1 MRHFLLTALLLRAFC
16 GAAQSP
22 LPNVADLQAR
32 AVANYD
38 RTLELRQKYI
48 CRESI
53 EAHEYD
59 SKGNLKKTETAVR
72 ETFFV
77 NRTAISQLISKD
89 GRPLSPDELRKRD
102 QTVRKAIEAAQKT
115 GPKAS
120 NANTPSVRDILK
132 FGKLTNE
139 RRIDVAGRPTIV
151 FDLVPDADKG
161 GDIEQ
166 KIIHAL
172 EGTVSIDEAT
182 GAVQDVNA
190 EGKRDVKVGGGMVAN
205 IHKGFRAHVI
215 LAPQPD
221 GVWMFKLVEG
231 KGDARVA
238 LFVNRGGDFR
248 QVTEGCKIYDVST
261 SQADDRPRDPTK

>member
-1 MRHFLLTALLLRAFC
+1 MRHFLLTAILLA
-16 GAAQSP
+16 AAQAP

-38 RTLELRQKYI
+38 HTLELRQKYI
-48 CRESI
+48 CREDI
-53 EAHEYD
+53 ESHEYD
-59 SKGNLKKTETAVR
+59 SKGTLKKTETAVH

-77 NRTAISQLISKD
+77 NRTAISQLISRD
-89 GRPLSPDELRKRD
+89 GKPLTPDELRKRD
-102 QTVRKAIEAAQKT
+102 QSVRKAIAAAEKT

-120 NANTPSVRDILK
+120 NSNTPSIRDILK
-132 FGKLTNE
+132 FGKLANE
-139 RRIDVAGRPTIV
+139 RRIQVAGRPTIV
-151 FDLVPDADKG
+151 FDLVPDPDKG

-190 EGKRDVKVGGGMVAN
+190 EGKRDVKVGGGMLAN
-205 IHKGFRAHVI
+205 IHKGFRVHVI

-238 LFVNRGGDFR
+238 LFLNKGGDFR
-248 QVTEGCKIYDVST
+248 QVTDGCKIYDVST
-261 SQADDRPRDPTK
+261 TQADDKPASPPQ